1 MSPTWIASYPRS
13 GNTYL
18 RTILNHCFGLK
29 SGSIYA
35 QDLGG
40 NKQLEQYVG
49 HIEHNSRGGI
59 EFTGQNIPLV
69 KTHELN
75 SNADRAIYIL
85 RDARPTALSLFK
97 FYKASIPLEQI
108 ILGNH
113 DWGKWCDHV
122 TSWSPRTREKTLFLK
137 YEDLLSDKDTN
148 LQKISNFL
156 KVELISSSVPDR
168 NKIASIDGRWVN
180 QQSNW
185 EDEMPKEAIK
195 LCSNVNQEKLE
206 EFEYL

>member
-1 MSPTWIASYPRS
+1 MSPIWIASYPRS

-29 SGSIYA
+29 SGSIYP
-35 QDLGG
+35 QDLDG
-40 NKQLEQYVG
+40 NIQLEQYVG
-49 HIEHNSRGGI
+49 HIEHNSKGQI
-59 EFTGQNIPLV
+59 EFTGQNTPLV

-75 SNADRAIYIL
+75 SNTDRAIYIL
-85 RDARPTALSLFK
+85 RDARPAALSFFK
-97 FYKASIPLEQI
+97 FYKGSIPLEQI

-148 LQKISNFL
+148 LQKIANFL
-156 KVELISSSVPDR
+156 KVELISCSVPDR
-168 NKIASIDGRWVN
+168 NKIALIDGRWVN
-180 QQSNW
+180 QLSNW

-195 LCSNVNQEKLE
+195 LCSKVNQEKLE